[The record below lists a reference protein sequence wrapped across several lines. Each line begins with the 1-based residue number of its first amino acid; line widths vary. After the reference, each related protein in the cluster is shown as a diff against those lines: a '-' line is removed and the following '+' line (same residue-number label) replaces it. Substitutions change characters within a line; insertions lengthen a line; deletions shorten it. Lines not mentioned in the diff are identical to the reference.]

1 MATGV
6 TDENGIATFT
16 LRVSKYTYQEY
27 DAPEGY
33 LIDEGEY
40 PFEIKE
46 DGEIVKATMINEKEP
61 VEIITTP
68 KTGDDSNV
76 GMWMG
81 LAGVAA
87 AGLGIFGY
95 LLKRKKK

>member
-1 MATGV
+1 
-6 TDENGIATFT
+6 
-16 LRVSKYTYQEY
+16 
-27 DAPEGY
+27 
-33 LIDEGEY
+33 
-40 PFEIKE
+40 
-46 DGEIVKATMINEKEP
+46 MINEKEP

-95 LLKRKKK
+95 LLKRKTK